1 MRMLKAMTR
10 RWPILLKEASK
21 AFDFKR
27 ELVLEIK
34 LKKKM
39 EEFNIFNL

>member
-1 MRMLKAMTR
+1 MTMLKITTG
-10 RWPILLKEASK
+10 RWPILLKLTSK

-27 ELVLEIK
+27 ESELEVN